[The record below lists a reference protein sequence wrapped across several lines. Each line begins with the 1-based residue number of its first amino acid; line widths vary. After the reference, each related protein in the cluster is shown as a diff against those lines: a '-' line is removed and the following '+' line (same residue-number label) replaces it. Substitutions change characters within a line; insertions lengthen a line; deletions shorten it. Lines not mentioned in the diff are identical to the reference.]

1 VKNQAAAT
9 FSLVYILEYLHK
21 LHGLQWKRNVEETY
35 LNHARCT
42 EKKVE
47 RGERAALVVV
57 GLKPQELHR
66 SSSAGRRSRSRK
78 KRSKPPLRTSAVLSL
93 SHHYQ
98 YEHSA
103 TGKQEATSDKQAALA
118 SSYSSLLRSPPAA
131 AGGSAAEQPRVFRSW
146 ELPLPVSCRRDLP
159 SRNREGS
166 GSFLGFLAP
175 RAAKAAH
182 SRRRRR
188 LLLETAASASLRQSW
203 ASWIERLGNF

>member
-1 VKNQAAAT
+1 V
-9 FSLVYILEYLHK
+9 
-21 LHGLQWKRNVEETY
+21 
-35 LNHARCT
+35 
-42 EKKVE
+42 EKKCRRNLPQPCTLHRE
-47 RGERAALVVV
+47 KSGERAALVVV

-131 AGGSAAEQPRVFRSW
+131 AAGGSAAERPRVLRSW
-146 ELPLPVSCRRDLP
+146 ELPLRVSCRRDLP